1 MFRPAFLA
9 DATAAAVAP
18 SKAARAQAQAQA
30 EVARDTR
37 NAFFD
42 GARR

>member
-1 MFRPAFLA
+1 MFRITFPA
-9 DATAAAVAP
+9 DATAAAAASV
-18 SKAARAQAQAQA
+18 KAARNA
-30 EVARDTR
+30 R

>member
-1 MFRPAFLA
+1 MFRIAFLA
-9 DATAAAVAP
+9 DAAAAAVAP
-18 SKAARAQAQAQA
+18 KAARTA
-30 EVARDTR
+30 ENDR

>member
-18 SKAARAQAQAQA
+18 SKAARAQAQA